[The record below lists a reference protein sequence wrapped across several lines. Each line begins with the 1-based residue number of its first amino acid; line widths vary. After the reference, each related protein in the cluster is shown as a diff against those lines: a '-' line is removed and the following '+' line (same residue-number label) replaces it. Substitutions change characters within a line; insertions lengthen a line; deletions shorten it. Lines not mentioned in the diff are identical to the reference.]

1 MPTTSEKRSLRVYCL
16 IALRAKMSSRN
27 SGVNVFSNKAHTI
40 IITGSRSFHNLNSSS
55 SMEGILHPPEKEVL
69 LPHTCVVPS
78 TLKWLDSSPIGISC
92 CWNHVG
98 WVYHAAQTLWGD
110 NLMAETY
117 WKTSS

>member
-55 SMEGILHPPEKEVL
+55 SMEGILHPPEKKVL

-78 TLKWLDSSPIGISC
+78 TLKWLLPSAQLQAEAAMYAPASPVPES
-92 CWNHVG
+92 NVLALQNRS
-98 WVYHAAQTLWGD
+98 VAR
-110 NLMAETY
+110 
-117 WKTSS
+117 